1 MISESCQATFRKV
14 FSVDD
19 HVFQQC
25 LLEHIACVVLQQRL
39 RLQLS
44 SIEAIAFISNGAILP
59 RKSGTSA
66 LPMASPPA
74 VPFMAPP
81 NSRMST
87 SMSIE
92 MGSLIDYLPCS
103 ALKIENIHN
112 STVVL
117 SGLVVHP
124 GVTLICG
131 GGYHGKSTTLQGIAV
146 GQYDKIPGDGRELC
160 VSIPDAVTVRAEDG
174 RYVNNSNISAFIS
187 NLPTPPGV
195 KTSIDTQHFSTRDA
209 SGSTSQATNVIEAIE
224 FGAKAL
230 LVDEDISAANF
241 MARDGRMRSLVMDES
256 ITPLL
261 YRVNGLYNSHK
272 ISSIVVVGGV
282 GDWLDVPQN
291 VILLD
296 KYIVHDATKKAASI
310 SRQFSH
316 GHVQYAGRGVVH
328 RLQWE
333 RKGTPLLRRP
343 SDSFSRRFDSDV
355 IVSLL
360 DGGRALSLYKED
372 VEDDHV
378 NDSKDQMVIAIDDDD
393 DDDEEAGCIDASR
406 LEQLLGKRQLYAIG
420 FCVAWILQNAPMK
433 PECGLK
439 DLLKLLDSA
448 LDKGGMDL
456 ILKELND
463 SDCSRLSKSFFQVLE
478 SVGFVERPR
487 NFEVGQALTRM
498 YGIQFEEISVYDDG
512 SDEAARLEVE
522 EQNKR
527 KALADLWAKR
537 RSKSS

>member
-1 MISESCQATFRKV
+1 MWEIVSVDPDPLITTLKNSRIPPAAEHDSTQSYIVSSAIPIASFLGNQPSVLSSFHEGGKGSCVALADFASRHFLSFHQRNATTTTETIVANNENENEINNDENNCHDHRRHIISFQLETLDESLLKKRQQKRRRKSQRFYPPYVVERSDFFCCDEILHITVRVIVKSSTSKNQFLSEERIETMISESCQAIFRKV

-19 HVFQQC
+19 PVFQKC

-39 RLQLS
+39 RSQLS

-59 RKSGTSA
+59 RKSGASA

-87 SMSIE
+87 SCMSIE
-92 MGSLIDYLPCS
+92 MGSLIDYLPCCS
-103 ALKIENIHN
+103 SLKIENIHN

-230 LVDEDISAANF
+230 LVDEDIRYDYTYLNNAGNIYLGSN
-241 MARDGRMRSLVMDES
+241 EQ
-256 ITPLL
+256 PL
-261 YRVNGLYNSHK
+261 
-272 ISSIVVVGGV
+272 
-282 GDWLDVPQN
+282 
-291 VILLD
+291 
-296 KYIVHDATKKAASI
+296 
-310 SRQFSH
+310 
-316 GHVQYAGRGVVH
+316 
-328 RLQWE
+328 
-333 RKGTPLLRRP
+333 
-343 SDSFSRRFDSDV
+343 
-355 IVSLL
+355 
-360 DGGRALSLYKED
+360 
-372 VEDDHV
+372 
-378 NDSKDQMVIAIDDDD
+378 
-393 DDDEEAGCIDASR
+393 
-406 LEQLLGKRQLYAIG
+406 
-420 FCVAWILQNAPMK
+420 
-433 PECGLK
+433 
-439 DLLKLLDSA
+439 
-448 LDKGGMDL
+448 
-456 ILKELND
+456 
-463 SDCSRLSKSFFQVLE
+463 FFYY
-478 SVGFVERPR
+478 
-487 NFEVGQALTRM
+487 T
-498 YGIQFEEISVYDDG
+498 I
-512 SDEAARLEVE
+512 
-522 EQNKR
+522 
-527 KALADLWAKR
+527 
-537 RSKSS
+537 

>member
-1 MISESCQATFRKV
+1 MWEIVSVDPDPLITTLKNSRIPPAEHDITQSYIVSSAMSIALFLGNEPSVLSSFHEGGKGSCVALADFASRHFLSFHQRNATTTETIVANNESEMNNDENYFHDRRHISFHLETLDEDLLKKRQQKRRRKSQRLYPPYVVERSDFFCCDEILRITVRVIVKSTSNNQFLSEERIETMISESCQAVFRRV

-19 HVFQQC
+19 HVFQKC

-39 RLQLS
+39 RSQLS

-59 RKSGTSA
+59 RKSGASA

-81 NSRMST
+81 DSRMST

-103 ALKIENIHN
+103 SLKIENIRS

-174 RYVNNSNISAFIS
+174 RYVNNSNISAFVS

-230 LVDEDISAANF
+230 LVDEDI
-241 MARDGRMRSLVMDES
+241 R
-256 ITPLL
+256 
-261 YRVNGLYNSHK
+261 
-272 ISSIVVVGGV
+272 
-282 GDWLDVPQN
+282 
-291 VILLD
+291 
-296 KYIVHDATKKAASI
+296 
-310 SRQFSH
+310 
-316 GHVQYAGRGVVH
+316 
-328 RLQWE
+328 
-333 RKGTPLLRRP
+333 
-343 SDSFSRRFDSDV
+343 
-355 IVSLL
+355 
-360 DGGRALSLYKED
+360 
-372 VEDDHV
+372 
-378 NDSKDQMVIAIDDDD
+378 
-393 DDDEEAGCIDASR
+393 
-406 LEQLLGKRQLYAIG
+406 
-420 FCVAWILQNAPMK
+420 
-433 PECGLK
+433 
-439 DLLKLLDSA
+439 
-448 LDKGGMDL
+448 
-456 ILKELND
+456 
-463 SDCSRLSKSFFQVLE
+463 
-478 SVGFVERPR
+478 
-487 NFEVGQALTRM
+487 
-498 YGIQFEEISVYDDG
+498 YDI
-512 SDEAARLEVE
+512 RI
-522 EQNKR
+522 
-527 KALADLWAKR
+527 
-537 RSKSS
+537 

>member
-1 MISESCQATFRKV
+1 MALADFASRHFLSFHQRNATTTETIVANNENEINNDENNYHDRRHISFHLETLDEYLLKKRQQKRRRKSQRLYPPYVVERSDFFCCDDILHITVRVIVKKSTSKNQFLSEERIETMISESCQAIFRSV
-14 FSVDD
+14 FTVDD
-19 HVFQQC
+19 HVFQKC
-25 LLEHIACVVLQQRL
+25 LIEHIACVVLQQRL

-59 RKSGTSA
+59 RKSGASA

-103 ALKIENIHN
+103 SLKIENIHN

-195 KTSIDTQHFSTRDA
+195 KNSIDTQHFSTRDA

-230 LVDEDISAANF
+230 LVDEDIRYDYTYLNNAGNIYLGSN
-241 MARDGRMRSLVMDES
+241 EQ
-256 ITPLL
+256 PL
-261 YRVNGLYNSHK
+261 
-272 ISSIVVVGGV
+272 
-282 GDWLDVPQN
+282 
-291 VILLD
+291 
-296 KYIVHDATKKAASI
+296 
-310 SRQFSH
+310 
-316 GHVQYAGRGVVH
+316 
-328 RLQWE
+328 
-333 RKGTPLLRRP
+333 
-343 SDSFSRRFDSDV
+343 
-355 IVSLL
+355 
-360 DGGRALSLYKED
+360 
-372 VEDDHV
+372 
-378 NDSKDQMVIAIDDDD
+378 
-393 DDDEEAGCIDASR
+393 
-406 LEQLLGKRQLYAIG
+406 
-420 FCVAWILQNAPMK
+420 
-433 PECGLK
+433 
-439 DLLKLLDSA
+439 
-448 LDKGGMDL
+448 
-456 ILKELND
+456 
-463 SDCSRLSKSFFQVLE
+463 FFYY
-478 SVGFVERPR
+478 
-487 NFEVGQALTRM
+487 T
-498 YGIQFEEISVYDDG
+498 I
-512 SDEAARLEVE
+512 
-522 EQNKR
+522 
-527 KALADLWAKR
+527 
-537 RSKSS
+537 